1 LKLKK
6 GELRSAAGGKLLYG
20 LLYAIRMKIPVEG
33 MTTKDVYCRHEAF
46 KLYSFDDFKK
56 YDKKMIELTQK
67 ARKQIQEETREW
79 ELQKSVTPVTDTTS
93 RGKKDWSTHEARDL
107 LIEDTKSGKAAS
119 MTPKELYET
128 QDAYKEFSLDDFRK
142 HVYKE
147 KHNLIAGPYW
157 QQKRNK
163 TALKQHLKNVEKMRE
178 EFLHNNYEVT
188 LDEITEGLKNL

>member
-119 MTPKELYET
+119 MTPKELYE
-128 QDAYKEFSLDDFRK
+128 
-142 HVYKE
+142 V
-147 KHNLIAGPYW
+147 
-157 QQKRNK
+157 RNSRCIQGI
-163 TALKQHLKNVEKMRE
+163 LSR
-178 EFLHNNYEVT
+178 
-188 LDEITEGLKNL
+188 